1 MVKQSQGRL
10 KYTPT
15 ILRLTNVRINV
26 LRFPIR
32 VRMDF
37 DLYDDLLVGDKEAE
51 PTEKEKLLTDENDAL
66 KVRYK
71 YEQKI
76 KILTIIQN

>member
-1 MVKQSQGRL
+1 
-10 KYTPT
+10 
-15 ILRLTNVRINV
+15 
-26 LRFPIR
+26 
-32 VRMDF
+32 MDF